1 MKTLTQM
8 IEIAR
13 KELLHILRD
22 RRTVVST
29 QLYALLGPILLVVTI
44 GALAGDPQRTLR
56 VGMVGQDAAITQALT
71 QRGLEIVPQETVPL
85 TAQALEKV
93 DVVVAIP
100 PDAAKA
106 RERHRSVQL
115 DLFTGKD
122 ADQGRAEEEV
132 RRAIGSLS
140 ARISSTALIRQGV
153 APVVTQPYRVNTVA
167 LDDTSKLGLFASVFI
182 LYIVL
187 APFLASSG
195 AAIDSATGERER
207 GTLALMRLQ
216 PLSPVAWVAGKWA
229 VISLFG
235 WAGALVTTV
244 VSALTLH
251 QLVPAQAVELNLG
264 VGSVMLLALAAL
276 PVSLLASAVG
286 FALALQARTT
296 MEAQTRLTMVSIL
309 PVAVGLMATAG
320 AAPQGV
326 SLPVLFELT
335 SLPAWLTGAAF
346 PVSQA
351 LVSGVLSIALI
362 VGVVLW
368 GARRITSEDYWVA

>member
-1 MKTLTQM
+1 MNHLKQL

-13 KELLHILRD
+13 KELLHVLRD
-22 RRTVVST
+22 RRTVLST

-44 GALAGDPQRTLR
+44 GALAGDPERTLR
-56 VGMVGQDAAITQALT
+56 VGLVGDNAAITEALS
-71 QRGLEIVPQETVPL
+71 QRGLDLVPL
-85 TAQALEKV
+85 EEVPLAAEALDEV
-93 DVVVAIP
+93 DVVIAIP
-100 PDAAKA
+100 EDAAQS
-106 RERHRSVQL
+106 REAYRPVLL
-115 DLFTGKD
+115 DIYTGKD
-122 ADQGRAEEEV
+122 ADQRRAEDEV

-140 ARISSTALIRQGV
+140 SRISSTALLRQGV
-153 APVVTQPYRVNTVA
+153 APVVTQPYRINGVA

-216 PLSPVAWVAGKWA
+216 PLSPVAWATGKWA
-229 VISLFG
+229 VISLFA

-244 VSALTLH
+244 VSALALH
-251 QLVPAQAVELNLG
+251 QLVPAQAAELNLG
-264 VGSVMLLALAAL
+264 ISSIITLAVAAL

-320 AAPQGV
+320 AAPQGLA
-326 SLPVLFELT
+326 LPVRFELT

-346 PVSQA
+346 PVGQA
-351 LVSGVLSIALI
+351 MVSGALSIALI